1 MIKKACALV
10 SFVASLSMGTSFGN
24 TDLEKAD
31 ADFKNRGSF
40 SYEQLTATRNLYKKV
55 YDAGGLSPQER
66 IKIATQIGRLDIFR
80 GGLLP
85 ELSTVSV
92 ADQKK
97 AIDDCLETAEL
108 ISDTGSAQY
117 HYLKTSCIAFRGK
130 LETSILGR
138 TKYGLMMR
146 KAQGPALA
154 SASSADGNF
163 EAGGIY
169 RVMSALRGNR
179 KAKPLGLYDAA
190 EALDYAEKA
199 LATPSVQDAFFD
211 TDFSGS
217 DYFENYYY
225 QGQSKIALGIENE
238 DLNLVTEGR
247 DLLKSKVRRI
257 DLMKA
262 RNRLGERAPETLA
275 YQVLMKKLQAK
286 VDACESQ
293 SNWKSCLT
301 EKLSD

>member
-10 SFVASLSMGTSFGN
+10 SLAASLTMGTSYGN
-24 TDLEKAD
+24 ADLDKAN
-31 ADFKNRGSF
+31 ADFKKRGELDYS
-40 SYEQLTATRNLYKKV
+40 QLTATRNLYKKV
-55 YDAGGLSPQER
+55 YDAGGLSQQEQ
-66 IKIATQIGRLDIFR
+66 INIVTQIGRLDIFR

-85 ELSTVSV
+85 ELSTVSE
-92 ADQKK
+92 ADQKQ
-97 AIDDCLETAEL
+97 AIDDCLEIADK
-108 ISDTGSAQY
+108 IANTGSAQF

-154 SASSADGNF
+154 AAQGQDGNF

-199 LATPSVQDAFFD
+199 LATPSVDDAFFD
-211 TDFSGS
+211 TDFSGA
-217 DYFENYYY
+217 DYFENFYY
-225 QGQSKIALGIENE
+225 QGQSKVAVGIEND
-238 DLNLVTEGR
+238 DLNTVIEGR
-247 DLLKSKVRRI
+247 DLLKSKIRRI
-257 DLMKA
+257 DLLNA
-262 RNRLGERAPETLA
+262 RNLLGERAPETLA
-275 YQVLMKKLQAK
+275 YQVLMKKLQAN

-293 SNWKSCLT
+293 SNWKSCLI
-301 EKLSD
+301 EKLN

>member
-10 SFVASLSMGTSFGN
+10 SLAASLSMGTSYAN
-24 TDLEKAD
+24 SDLDKAD
-31 ADFKNRGSF
+31 ADFKNRGSMN
-40 SYEQLTATRNLYKKV
+40 YQQLTATRNLYKKV
-55 YDAGGLSPQER
+55 YDAGGLSAQER
-66 IKIATQIGRLDIFR
+66 INIATQIGRLDIFR

-92 ADQKK
+92 SDQKK
-97 AIDDCLETAEL
+97 AIDDCLGVADL
-108 ISDTGSAQY
+108 IADTGSAQY

-154 SASSADGNF
+154 AANSADGNF

-179 KAKPLGLYDAA
+179 KAKPLGLYDAN
-190 EALDYAEKA
+190 EALDYADKA
-199 LATPSVQDAFFD
+199 IATPAVQDAYFD

-217 DYFENYYY
+217 DYYENYYY
-225 QGQSKIALGIENE
+225 RGQSQIALGIENE

-257 DLMKA
+257 DLLKA
-262 RNRLGERAPETLA
+262 RNQLGERAPETLA

-293 SNWKSCLT
+293 SNWKSCLI
-301 EKLSD
+301 EKLND

>member
-10 SFVASLSMGTSFGN
+10 SLAASLSMGTSFAG
-24 TDLEKAD
+24 DLEKAD
-31 ADFKNRGSF
+31 AEFKNRGNLDF
-40 SYEQLTATRNLYKKV
+40 SQLTATRNLYKKV
-55 YDAGGLSPQER
+55 YDAGGLSTQDR
-66 IKIATQIGRLDIFR
+66 INVATQIGRLDIYR

-85 ELSTVSV
+85 ELSSVSV

-97 AIDDCLETAEL
+97 AIDECLEAADL
-108 ISDTGSAQY
+108 IADTDSAQF
-117 HYLKTSCIAFRGK
+117 HYLRTSCIAFRGK

-138 TKYGLMMR
+138 TKYGLMMS

-154 SASSADGNF
+154 AAGSQDGNF
-163 EAGGIY
+163 EAGGIF

-199 LATPSVQDAFFD
+199 LATPTVEDAFFE
-211 TDFSGS
+211 TDFSGA
-217 DYFENYYY
+217 DYYENFYY
-225 QGQSKIALGIENE
+225 QGQSQIALGIENE

-257 DLMKA
+257 DLLKG
-262 RNRLGERAPETLA
+262 RNKLGERAPETLA
-275 YQVLMKKLQAK
+275 YQALMKKLQAK
-286 VDACESQ
+286 VDACESE
-293 SNWKSCLT
+293 SNWKSCLI